1 VVGNMA
7 SDSLRRSFLQR
18 RLEREG
24 AEFAPLNGGAVA
36 MRFPPAGEVDAAR
49 TMGLAELSLLPRTG
63 FKGRGTVEWL
73 TGQGLKIGPDSNK
86 AFRQSNGAW
95 ALRLAPTEILLI
107 DALGGSGQLINQL
120 NGAWKWGE
128 QAPRQAQGYPMPR
141 QDSHCWLMV
150 TGTRAPEMF
159 AKVCGVDLRPGKFA
173 QGAIAQTSMA
183 KMSAI
188 IARADLGRTLAYNV
202 LADIASA
209 EYLFGCLEDA
219 MAEFDGRLVGLA
231 ALRELDGPSAD
242 HPAQAG

>member
-1 VVGNMA
+1 MAGNMP
-7 SDSLRRSFLQR
+7 SNSLRRSFLER

-24 AEFAPLNGGAVA
+24 AAFASMNGGAVA
-36 MRFPPAGEVDAAR
+36 MRFRQSGEVEAAKA
-49 TMGLAELSLLPRTG
+49 MALADLSLLPRTG

-73 TGQGLKIGPDSNK
+73 SDQGLKIGPDSNR
-86 AFRQSNGAW
+86 AYQQSGGAW

-107 DALGGSGQLINQL
+107 DALSGSGRLINQL
-120 NGAWKWGE
+120 NEAWRWGE
-128 QAPRQAQGYPMPR
+128 QASRQAQGYPMPR

-150 TGTRAPEMF
+150 TGKSAPEMF
-159 AKVCGVDLRPGKFA
+159 AKVCGVDLRPRHFA

-188 IARADLGRTLAYNV
+188 VARTDLGPTPAYNV

-209 EYLFGCLEDA
+209 EYA

-231 ALRELDGPSAD
+231 ALRELDGPA
-242 HPAQAG
+242 